1 METRVVIDSKF
12 DFGNVVATRH
22 FLTTAKLINSRC
34 CRIWC
39 ATQIATGVTSANP
52 TGKATIKP

>member
-1 METRVVIDSKF
+1 MGTRVVIDSKF
-12 DFGNVVATRH
+12 DFGNVVAII
-22 FLTTAKLINSRC
+22 TAKRINSRC

-39 ATQIATGVTSANP
+39 AMQIATGERSANP